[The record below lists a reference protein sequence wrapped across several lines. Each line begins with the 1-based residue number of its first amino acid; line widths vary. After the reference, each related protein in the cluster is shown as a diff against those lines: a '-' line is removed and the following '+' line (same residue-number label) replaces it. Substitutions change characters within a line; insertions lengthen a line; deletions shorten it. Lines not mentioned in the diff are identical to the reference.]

1 MKKENFATPE
11 KLREAIVKQHK
22 EEPNII
28 VLINSS
34 AAIALQRIA
43 RVVVKEKGRRI
54 ILLAIEY
61 DGELH
66 YFNDS
71 KKKILFL
78 LQEKS
83 TTS

>member
-22 EEPNII
+22 EEPNTI
-28 VLINSS
+28 VLMNSN

-43 RVVVKEKGRRI
+43 RVLIKQKGRRI

-78 LQEKS
+78 LQEQKKHD
-83 TTS
+83 